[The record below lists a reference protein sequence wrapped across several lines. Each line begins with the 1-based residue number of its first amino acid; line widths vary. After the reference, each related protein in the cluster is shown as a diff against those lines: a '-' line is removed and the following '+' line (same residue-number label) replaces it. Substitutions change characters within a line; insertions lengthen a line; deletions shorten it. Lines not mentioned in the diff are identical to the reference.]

1 MFRVMELRDGKVE
14 LYEGTEHVGPPPA
27 GVLRWIDLRSQDD
40 SQLELLRT
48 RFDFHPLAI
57 EDCGHEDQRPKL
69 EEYKDHIFL
78 VTQGFACAT
87 PKVEELH
94 LHELHSFLGE
104 RYLVTVHL
112 GDIAAVDKTWRRLAG
127 EAKLIERGLDFVY
140 YLIADGIVDD
150 NFPILDQIA
159 DELEELEDAV
169 LASPQRSDLQRI
181 FALKHHLVA
190 MRRVLSPQ
198 RDVLGLLAKRGDSRV
213 SERTSLYL
221 RDVYDHLVRIN
232 ESIETNRDL
241 LGNALD
247 AYLSAVGQRT
257 NEIMKYLTIMS
268 AVFLPLAFIVGFFG
282 QNFDNLP
289 FLHGW
294 THHDGP
300 MWTMVAL
307 CIGVPA
313 GMLIWFR
320 KKGWL

>member
-1 MFRVMELRDGKVE
+1 MFRVMELRDGKVD
-14 LYEGTEHVGPPPA
+14 LFEGTEHVGPPPA
-27 GVLRWIDLRSQDD
+27 GVLRWIDLQAQDD

-57 EDCGHEDQRPKL
+57 EDCAHEDQRPKI
-69 EEYKDHIFL
+69 EEYRDHLFL
-78 VTQGFACAT
+78 VTQGFRCIGE
-87 PKVEELH
+87 KIEELQ
-94 LHELHSFLGE
+94 LHELHTFLSTG
-104 RYLVTVHL
+104 YLVTVHL
-112 GDIAAVDKTWRRLAG
+112 EPIASVDKTWRRLAG
-127 EAKLIERGLDFVY
+127 DPKLLERGLDFVY

-150 NFPILDQIA
+150 NFPILDTIA

-169 LASPQRSDLQRI
+169 LSSPQRKDLQRI
-181 FALKHHLVA
+181 FQLKHHLVA

-198 RDVLGLLAKRGDSRV
+198 RDVLGLLAKRGDDRISD
-213 SERTSLYL
+213 RTSLYL

-232 ESIETNRDL
+232 ESIESNRDL

-289 FLHGW
+289 GLRGW
-294 THHDGP
+294 MHHDGP
-300 MWTMVAL
+300 MWTMIVLCVA
-307 CIGVPA
+307 VPA
-313 GMLIWFR
+313 AMLAFFR
-320 KKGWL
+320 KKHWL

>member
-1 MFRVMELRDGKVE
+1 MFRVMELRDGKVD
-14 LYEGTEHVGPPPA
+14 LFEGTEHVGPPPE
-27 GVLRWIDLRSQDD
+27 GVLRWVDLQGQDD
-40 SQLELLRT
+40 SQLEVLRA
-48 RFDFHPLAI
+48 RFELHPLAL
-57 EDCGHEDQRPKL
+57 EDCAHEDQRPKI
-69 EEYKDHIFL
+69 EEYRDHLFL
-78 VTQGFACAT
+78 VTQGFACVGE
-87 PKVEELH
+87 KIEDLH

-104 RYLVTVHL
+104 RYLITVHL
-112 GDIAAVDKTWRRLAG
+112 DPIGAVDKTWRRLAG
-127 EAKLIERGLDFVY
+127 DPRVLERGLDFVY

-150 NFPILDQIA
+150 NFPILDTIA

-169 LASPQRSDLQRI
+169 LSSPQHRDLQRI
-181 FALKHHLVA
+181 FQLKHHLVT
-190 MRRVLSPQ
+190 MRKVLSPQ
-198 RDVLGLLAKRGDSRV
+198 RDVLGLLAKRGDSRIN
-213 SERTSLYL
+213 ERTTLYL

-289 FLHGW
+289 GLRGW
-294 THHDGP
+294 VHHDGP
-300 MWTMVAL
+300 MWTMIAL
-307 CIGVPA
+307 CVAVPTS
-313 GMLIWFR
+313 MLIWFR